1 MKPEINRFFR
11 LLLSAVLQLSA
22 ILWLSSCEESIDAD
36 KYNKV
41 SEDQLPGFDVDV
53 DGISFDKAQLRADIT
68 LHGDMNILE
77 SGFFVST
84 DKNFSEALTNTIMV
98 EHDDLVLAYWVN
110 QLVGSTEYFYKAY
123 TYSEN
128 GFSFSEVK
136 SFTTDEPPVFEDTYL
151 FGTYNQIDHSIRYGI
166 INGEES
172 GYWDTHGH
180 MTIKQVEN
188 TYNQIEVFNYW
199 GYGRTIIGVVDFE
212 NKTIEF
218 SPQEIA
224 AHPDAG
230 AIKIYKWSMKDG
242 NMQIH
247 LEENVIASYD
257 EQGRIE
263 VVMWGAFA
271 YYNNGYM
278 PFDACSITELIKKEE

>member
-1 MKPEINRFFR
+1 MKRRVTN
-11 LLLSAVLQLSA
+11 LCLMALNA
-22 ILWLSSCEESIDAD
+22 ILLFSACEDSIDAD

-41 SEDQLPGFDVDV
+41 SKDQLPGFELDVE
-53 DGISFDKAQLRADIT
+53 GISFDKAKLQAEIT
-68 LHGDMNILE
+68 LNGDDNILE

-84 DKNFSEALTNTIMV
+84 DQSFPEASTNTMMV
-98 EHDDLVLAYWVN
+98 EQVDLMLSHWVD

-151 FGTYNQIDHSIRYGI
+151 FGTYNQIDHSIRYGT
-166 INGEES
+166 INGEEN
-172 GYWDTHGH
+172 GYWDQYGY

-199 GYGRTIIGVVDFE
+199 GYGRTIVGVVNFE

-224 AHPDAG
+224 AHPEAG

-247 LEENVIASYD
+247 LEEKVMATYD
-257 EQGRIE
+257 EAGRIE
-263 VVMWGAFA
+263 VNMWGAFA

-278 PFDACSITELIKKEE
+278 PFDACSTTELIKIEE

>member
-1 MKPEINRFFR
+1 MALN
-11 LLLSAVLQLSA
+11 A
-22 ILWLSSCEESIDAD
+22 ILLFSACEDSIDAD

-41 SEDQLPGFDVDV
+41 SKDQLPGFELDVE
-53 DGISFDKAQLRADIT
+53 GISFDKAKLQAEIT
-68 LHGDMNILE
+68 LNGDDNILE

-84 DKNFSEALTNTIMV
+84 DQSFPEASTNTMMV
-98 EHDDLVLAYWVN
+98 EQVDLMLSHWVD

-151 FGTYNQIDHSIRYGI
+151 FGTYNQIDHSIRYGT
-166 INGEES
+166 INGEEN
-172 GYWDTHGH
+172 GYWDQYGY

-199 GYGRTIIGVVDFE
+199 GYGRTIVGVVNFE

-224 AHPDAG
+224 AHPEAG

-247 LEENVIASYD
+247 LEEKVMATYD
-257 EQGRIE
+257 EAGRIE
-263 VVMWGAFA
+263 VNMWGAFA

-278 PFDACSITELIKKEE
+278 PFDACSTTELIKIEE